1 MLNFFNE
8 DVSKPDLDFERI
20 EHWLNLAIT
29 KNNFIFGALNFIFC
43 SDEYLLKINN
53 EYLNHD
59 YYTDVITFNYNEANI
74 VSGDIFI
81 STERVKENAL
91 EFNISEKEELCR
103 VIIHGVLHLVGFDDK
118 VKGDKEKMTREENEY
133 LKDFFDV
140 NKL

>member
-8 DVSKPDLDFERI
+8 GVSKPDLDFEQI
-20 EHWLNLAIT
+20 EYWLNSAIT
-29 KNNFIFGALNFIFC
+29 KNNFILGALNFIFC
-43 SDEYLLKINN
+43 DDEYLLKINN
-53 EYLNHD
+53 EYLKHD
-59 YYTDVITFNYNEANI
+59 YYTDVITFNYNEANV

-103 VIIHGVLHLVGFDDK
+103 VIIHGVLHLIGFDDK
-118 VKGDKEKMTREENEY
+118 VKEDKEKMTHEENEY

>member
-1 MLNFFNE
+1 MLNFFKE

-118 VKGDKEKMTREENEY
+118 VKEDKEKMTREENEY

>member
-20 EHWLNLAIT
+20 EHWLNSAIT
-29 KNNFIFGALNFIFC
+29 KNNFILGALNFIFC
-43 SDEYLLKINN
+43 SDEYLLKINV

-103 VIIHGVLHLVGFDDK
+103 VIIHGVLHLLGFDDK
-118 VKGDKEKMTREENEY
+118 VKEDKEKMTSEENEY